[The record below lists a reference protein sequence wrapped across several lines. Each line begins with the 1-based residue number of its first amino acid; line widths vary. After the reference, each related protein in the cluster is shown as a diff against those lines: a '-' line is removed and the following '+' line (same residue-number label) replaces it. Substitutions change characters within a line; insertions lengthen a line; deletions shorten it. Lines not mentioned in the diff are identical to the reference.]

1 MKIIVSV
8 MYWSLQCQQILTWGI
23 VYLVKKLSK
32 DFQNVSSNIY
42 TDFCRLQIQ
51 NFLYFCFVLSSCD
64 SLQIALYSINQS
76 TLAND
81 YELVRGSN
89 RELKSIIVNIEVNN
103 IDMYNNNCISFTF
116 NHSILQC
123 VITRFYSL
131 NLN

>member
-1 MKIIVSV
+1 MKILVSV
-8 MYWSLQCQQILTWGI
+8 MYWSLQCQQILMWGI
-23 VYLVKKLSK
+23 VHLVKKLSK
-32 DFQNVSSNIY
+32 DFQNVSSNMY
-42 TDFCRLQIQ
+42 TEFCRLQSHISV
-51 NFLYFCFVLSSCD
+51 LYILSYS
-64 SLQIALYSINQS
+64 QIALYSINQS
-76 TLAND
+76 TLDND